1 MPLAYR
7 VIFIQLVAF
16 GWNIYLSLQANKQTW
31 LPFFYLAIG
40 ANLPDAELPVLYEC
54 KVYIFRMLRAYQKSI
69 ERRPLLTNMITA
81 GSLGLAGD
89 LIAQKRVES
98 RESVDWVE
106 GYTCVFFCT

>member
-1 MPLAYR
+1 M
-7 VIFIQLVAF
+7 Q
-16 GWNIYLSLQANKQTW
+16 NYLYYPKESESM
-31 LPFFYLAIG
+31 F
-40 ANLPDAELPVLYEC
+40 
-54 KVYIFRMLRAYQKSI
+54 YIFRMLRAYQKSI

-106 GYTCVFFCT
+106 GDILF